1 MSEEAEPSPFLA
13 LRRMMVEEIEQYA
26 EFESEA
32 IGKRTLDPRVMAAM
46 GKVPRHEFVPVELRG
61 VAYADSPL
69 PIGHGKTVS
78 QPFMVAVMTD
88 LLAIGPEDAVLEVG
102 TGLGYQAAVLAEL
115 AAKVYSVEILSELA
129 GEAERRLRALGY
141 DGIEL
146 RVGDGAHGWPE
157 HAPFDKVIV
166 TAAPELMP
174 PPLLSQLKPG
184 GTMVI
189 PAGIESAQQLLLVTK
204 DAEGRI
210 ETREIMQVRFAQLVT
225 SH

>member
-1 MSEEAEPSPFLA
+1 MSELAEPTHFSA
-13 LRRMMVEEIEQYA
+13 LRRTMVEEIAQYA
-26 EFESEA
+26 DMAGDA
-32 IGKRTLDPRVMAAM
+32 IGKHELDPRVMAAM

-61 VAYADSPL
+61 VAYTDSPL

-78 QPFMVAVMTD
+78 QPFMVAVMAD
-88 LLAIGPEDAVLEVG
+88 LLEIEHDDVVLEVG

-115 AAKVYSVEILSELA
+115 AGKVYTVEILSELSTDA
-129 GEAERRLRALGY
+129 ARRLDHLGY
-141 DGIEL
+141 GGIEL
-146 RVGDGAHGWPE
+146 RVGDGAYGWPE

-166 TAAPELMP
+166 SAAPELMP
-174 PPLLSQLKPG
+174 PHLLGQLKPR

-204 DAEGRI
+204 DDGGRI
-210 ETREIMQVRFAQLVT
+210 KTREIMPVRFAQLVT